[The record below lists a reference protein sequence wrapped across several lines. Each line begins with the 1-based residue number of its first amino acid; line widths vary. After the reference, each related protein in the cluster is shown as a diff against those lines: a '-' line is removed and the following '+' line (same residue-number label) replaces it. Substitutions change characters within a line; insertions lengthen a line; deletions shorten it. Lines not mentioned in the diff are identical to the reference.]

1 MRIYRLT
8 CHGLV
13 DKRLDQLTGTR
24 LSEIAAEGVCGPHC
38 SDADDR
44 DALKEQ
50 AAVII
55 EARAQGQLLR
65 PR

>member
-1 MRIYRLT
+1 MRIYRLS
-8 CHGLV
+8 CFGIV

-24 LSEIAAEGVCGPHC
+24 LSEIAADGVCDPRC
-38 SDADDR
+38 TDADDC

-55 EARAQGQLLR
+55 EARAQGHLLR